1 MKYSV
6 TIAPTALKM
15 IKAISDRRI
24 RKKLIEC
31 IDGLVYKPE
40 KKGKPLWGELS
51 NLRTIRAV
59 GQRYRIIYCVKQKK
73 IEVIVIAVGI
83 RKEGEKV
90 DIYRLLKR
98 LVKNKLL

>member
-6 TIAPTALKM
+6 TIAPAALKM

-24 RKKLIEC
+24 RKKLMEC
-31 IDGLVYKPE
+31 IDGLVCEPE

-51 NLRTIRAV
+51 NLRSIRAV
-59 GQRYRIIYCVKQKK
+59 GQRYRIIYCVKHQK

-83 RKEGEKV
+83 RKEGEAV
-90 DIYRLLKR
+90 DVYRLLKR
-98 LVKNKLL
+98 LVKSKLL